1 MTSERPACP
10 SPQTADV
17 MGWRTWDSEAIDPR
31 SLGWYVPHM
40 DLGLEKR
47 RAFVAASSAGIG
59 YACAEALVD
68 EGARVVLCA
77 RSTARLEAA
86 RAALAARG
94 EVHALAYD
102 LGGPDAARAVTE
114 AAALL
119 GGLDVLVV
127 NGGGPPPGTFGDLD
141 DAAWSTAA
149 ESTLVGPV
157 RMIRAALPHLH
168 ASKAGR
174 IVMIESTSVKQP
186 IENLLLSNSLRLGVV
201 GLAKSLATELAP
213 AGVTVNVVCPGMT
226 DTQRLQELN
235 RAVAARTG
243 RMPEEVAADRARSI
257 PMGRLARPAEIA
269 ALVTFLASARAS
281 YVTGTVTAVDGGVVR
296 YPL

>member
-1 MTSERPACP
+1 
-10 SPQTADV
+10 
-17 MGWRTWDSEAIDPR
+17 
-31 SLGWYVPHM
+31 M
-40 DLGLEKR
+40 DLGLGGA

-59 YACAEALVD
+59 FACAEALVR

-77 RSTARLEAA
+77 RDRRRLEAA
-86 RAALAARG
+86 RAALAPHG
-94 EVHALAYD
+94 EVRALAFD
-102 LGGPDAARAVTE
+102 LNGPEAARAVTE

-127 NGGGPPPGTFGDLD
+127 NGGGPPPGVFEELD
-141 DAAWSTAA
+141 DAAWAAAA
-149 ESTLVGPV
+149 EGTLVGPV
-157 RMIRAALPHLH
+157 RMIRAALPHLR
-168 ASKAGR
+168 ASQAGR

-201 GLAKSLATELAP
+201 GLAKTLATELAP

-226 DTQRLQELN
+226 DTERLQELN

-243 RMPEEVAADRARSI
+243 KTLEQVAADRARSI
-257 PMGRLARPAEIA
+257 PMGRLARPEEIA
-269 ALVTFLASARAS
+269 AMVAFLASARAS
-281 YVTGTVTAVDGGVVR
+281 YVTGTVIAVDGGNVR

>member
-1 MTSERPACP
+1 
-10 SPQTADV
+10 
-17 MGWRTWDSEAIDPR
+17 
-31 SLGWYVPHM
+31 M
-40 DLGLEKR
+40 DLSLAGS

-59 YACAEALVD
+59 YACAEALVG

-77 RSTARLEAA
+77 RSAARLEAA

-94 EVHALAYD
+94 EVHALAFD
-102 LGGPDAARAVTE
+102 LNGPDAARAVTE

-141 DAAWSTAA
+141 DTAWSAAA
-149 ESTLVGPV
+149 EGTLVGPV
-157 RMIRAALPHLH
+157 RMIRAALPHLR
-168 ASKAGR
+168 ASARGR
-174 IVMIESTSVKQP
+174 IVIIESTSVKQP
-186 IENLLLSNSLRLGVV
+186 IETLLLSNSLRLGVV

-226 DTQRLQELN
+226 DTERLQELN

-243 RMPEEVAADRARSI
+243 RIPEEVAAERARSI

-269 ALVTFLASARAS
+269 AMVAFLAGARAG
-281 YVTGTVTAVDGGVVR
+281 YVTGTVIAVDGGLVR